1 MNEATIAKKHE
12 EVQVVREK
20 ISKAGSTLFVDYL
33 GLTVAEVTELRVKLH
48 AENCEMKVVKN
59 NILRRATSEEG
70 YTGVDEHL
78 VGPSAIII
86 GSDEVSA
93 AKVVYDFAKDHE
105 KLTIKAGIVDGK
117 VTSEKDLKA
126 LSTLPNKEGMLSM
139 LLSVLQAPI
148 RNLAC
153 AIKAVSEKEN

>member
-78 VGPSAIII
+78 VGPSAIVT
-86 GSDEVSA
+86 GTDEVSA
-93 AKVVYDFAKDHE
+93 AKVVYNFAKDHE

>member
-70 YTGVDEHL
+70 YQEVESHL
-78 VGPSAIII
+78 VGPSAIVT
-86 GSDEVSA
+86 STDEVTA
-93 AKVVYDFAKDHE
+93 AKIVYDFAKDHE
-105 KLTIKAGIVDGK
+105 KLTVKAGIVDGK
-117 VTSEKDLKA
+117 VTSENELKA
-126 LSTLPNKEGMLSM
+126 LSALPNKEGMLSM

>member
-1 MNEATIAKKHE
+1 MNEATIAKKQE
-12 EVQVVREK
+12 EVQAVVEK
-20 ISKAGSTLFVDYL
+20 INHSGSTLFVDYL

-59 NILRRATSEEG
+59 NILRRATEEG
-70 YTGVDEHL
+70 GYDGIDTHL
-78 VGPSAIII
+78 VGPSAIVTAH
-86 GSDEVSA
+86 DEVSA
-93 AKVVYDFAKDHE
+93 AKVVYAFAKDHE
-105 KLTIKAGIVDGK
+105 KLTVKAGIVDGK

>member
-20 ISKAGSTLFVDYL
+20 ISKSGSTLFVDYL
-33 GLTVAEVTELRVKLH
+33 GLTVAEVTQLRVKLH

-70 YTGVDEHL
+70 FNGVEEHL
-78 VGPSAIII
+78 VGPSAIVT
-86 GSDEVSA
+86 SQDEVTA
-93 AKVVYDFAKDHE
+93 AKIVYDFAKDHD
-105 KLTIKAGIVDGK
+105 KLTVKAGIVDGK
-117 VTSEKDLKA
+117 VTCEKELKA

>member
-78 VGPSAIII
+78 VGPSAIVT
-86 GSDEVSA
+86 GPDEVSA
-93 AKVVYDFAKDHE
+93 AKVVYGFAKDHE
-105 KLTIKAGIVDGK
+105 KLTVKAGIVDGK

-126 LSTLPNKEGMLSM
+126 LSALPNKEGMLSM